1 MSFEPETLQSF
12 CQPGFIITQM
22 VLLNFQTDALR
33 MTVEL
38 RGVHTLHIGHSGLIL
53 STVLNPDGIFEYISA
68 LGQIIQVEMGCGV
81 TGGLVIAQTVLIF
94 VSG

>member
-1 MSFEPETLQSF
+1 MSFDPHSLQNF
-12 CQPGFIITQM
+12 CKLRFTISQPA
-22 VLLNFQTDALR
+22 LLDFQNDALR

-38 RGVHTLHIGHSGLIL
+38 RGVHALRMGHTGLIF
-53 STVLNPDGIFEYISA
+53 SAVLNPDGIFEDIGS
-68 LGQIIQVEMGCGV
+68 LGQIIQVEMRCRV

>member
-1 MSFEPETLQSF
+1 MSLVPNSLQSF
-12 CQPGFIITQM
+12 CKLRFTISQPA
-22 VLLNFQTDALR
+22 LLDFQNDALR

-38 RGVHTLHIGHSGLIL
+38 RGVHALHMGHTGLIF
-53 STVLNPDGIFEYISA
+53 SAVLNPDGIFEDIGA
-68 LGQIIQVEMGCGV
+68 LGQIIQVEMRCRV

>member
-1 MSFEPETLQSF
+1 MSFELETSQNLYWPEFT
-12 CQPGFIITQM
+12 ITQS

-33 MTVEL
+33 MTVKL
-38 RGVHTLHIGHSGLIL
+38 RGVHALHIGHTGLIF
-53 STVLNPDGIFEYISA
+53 SAVLNTDGIFEYICS
-68 LGQIIQVEMGCGV
+68 LGQIIQVEVGCGV

>member
-1 MSFEPETLQSF
+1 MSFEPETLQNF

-22 VLLNFQTDALR
+22 VLLDCQTDALR

-38 RGVHTLHIGHSGLIL
+38 RGVHALHMGHTGLIF
-53 STVLNPDGIFEYISA
+53 SAVLNPDGIFEYICA
-68 LGQIIQVEMGCGV
+68 LGQIIQVEVRCGV